1 MAGEMLMRHQSRI
14 PWPPPQQIGTKAQQ
28 AQQGEMRAV
37 LCLFPALPVARGEL
51 LYRPLPSHCQQGAM
65 SSMTPSVQFCSCSSG
80 ARLACRPFK
89 VRSELP
95 AVS

>member
-1 MAGEMLMRHQSRI
+1 
-14 PWPPPQQIGTKAQQ
+14 
-28 AQQGEMRAV
+28 
-37 LCLFPALPVARGEL
+37 
-51 LYRPLPSHCQQGAM
+51 M